1 MSKRFFAALTLA
13 LACALLLAACGSSE
27 TTTNGS
33 NQTNTSKTT
42 TTTSS
47 PATTTTTPATTMTP
61 ATTTT
66 PATTATGTG
75 GDIGVPECDDF
86 LTKYEACITGKVPEA
101 ARAQFN
107 SSLKMWRDSWRQAAS
122 TPQGKAG
129 LAQGCKMAAEQSKAS
144 LKSFGCEL

>member
-47 PATTTTTPATTMTP
+47 PATTTTPATTMTP

-66 PATTATGTG
+66 PATTATGMG

-129 LAQGCKMAAEQSKAS
+129 LAQGCKMAAEQSKAA